1 MQSFVVFHFYHTTL
15 VSCWAALVYIYY
27 YRDNAITFNKT
38 LLDFQWVFVG
48 KTLFISEFSSE
59 CCLAI
64 QFYSKSVL
72 KPFKL
77 RERRWCFNWFICKL
91 NIRISDKI
99 GNQEKL
105 KWMRTITFSNDL
117 SSKMKTHSFE
127 CICLFISEEFHS

>member
-48 KTLFISEFSSE
+48 KTLFISEFSSK

-64 QFYSKSVL
+64 QIYSKSVL
-72 KPFKL
+72 KPSSNWAKS
-77 RERRWCFNWFICKL
+77 WCFTRSICNL
-91 NIRISDKI
+91 NTHIIKKI
-99 GNQEKL
+99 DNQDKL

-127 CICLFISEEFHS
+127 RICLFISEEFHS